1 MPKSEGTDA
10 TAKTPGRLV
19 SALGIIVVILAIEG
33 IAIGVWLKT
42 RPEPLKTVPAQDFND
57 LQAEF
62 TAEQARLKKSLQQN
76 TQLQTRY
83 NSLQRKSNGL
93 TQRLSQLISPETL
106 PAQVRGQ
113 TNGQTLEKIQALCRA
128 TQQVNH
134 TNVGALLA
142 VFQEIQN
149 NGVIYTGLEAKDEKR
164 KALYAQ
170 IQILLKAIE
179 VSDGPVNGQGPDTL
193 RAVKDFQ
200 TQKQLKVDG
209 KIGSKTFLQVVA
221 DFESACLG
229 SKPAPS
235 PVKLAAS
242 PGPPNHAGQGQ
253 ARPGDSLP
261 AD

>member
-1 MPKSEGTDA
+1 MIMPKSERTD
-10 TAKTPGRLV
+10 TTRRTPKKLL
-19 SALGIIVVILAIEG
+19 SALGIIVTILALEG

-42 RPEPLKTVPAQDFND
+42 RPEPPKTVPMQDFND
-57 LQAEF
+57 LQTEF
-62 TAEQARLKKSLQQN
+62 TAEQARLKKSQQQN
-76 TQLQTRY
+76 TQLQTQY
-83 NSLQRKSNGL
+83 KSLQGKNNGL

-142 VFQEIQN
+142 VLQEIQN
-149 NGVIYTGLEAKDEKR
+149 NGVIYTGLDVKDEKR
-164 KALYAQ
+164 KALYTQ

-209 KIGSKTFLQVVA
+209 KIGIKTFLQIVA
-221 DFESACLG
+221 DFESTCLG
-229 SKPAPS
+229 NKPALP
-235 PVKLAAS
+235 PTELAAS
-242 PGPPNHAGQGQ
+242 PGTTKTRGSRPSR
-253 ARPGDSLP
+253 ARR
-261 AD
+261 